1 MKQPDVSVPRS
12 PGREHPRTAKVRLFG
27 LSAGLACLALIGVAR
42 GPAATAEQPSF
53 RPGEL
58 WSDQNGV
65 PINAHGGG
73 VLFHGGTYYWFGE
86 HKTAGSAGNVAN
98 VGVGVYSSTNLDHW
112 RNEGIALRVA
122 EDPRS
127 DIVRGCILERPKV
140 IFNRKTGK
148 FVMWFHLEPKGQGY
162 LGARSGVAVADH
174 VTGPYRFIE
183 SFRPNAGFWPQN
195 VPAELKAPLT
205 SDEVDRLARLK
216 LNGGPVPGYPTDL
229 IFRRDFAGGQMA
241 RDMTL
246 FVDDDGSAFHIY
258 ASEDNG
264 TLQISQLS
272 DDYLKPVGKYARLF
286 PGGFN
291 EGPAL
296 FKHGGKYWLITSGCT
311 GWEPNA
317 ARLAVADSIWG
328 PWQSLGT
335 PWAGPPEK
343 IDRSFDSQ
351 ATFVLPV
358 ADGSG
363 GFIFMADRWRPENAI
378 DGRYVWLPVQFR
390 SDGQPFLA
398 WMDQWELDALSTTR
412 PAKTGD
418 RAGMR

>member
-1 MKQPDVSVPRS
+1 
-12 PGREHPRTAKVRLFG
+12 
-27 LSAGLACLALIGVAR
+27 
-42 GPAATAEQPSF
+42 
-53 RPGEL
+53 
-58 WSDQNGV
+58 
-65 PINAHGGG
+65 
-73 VLFHGGTYYWFGE
+73 
-86 HKTAGSAGNVAN
+86 
-98 VGVGVYSSTNLDHW
+98 
-112 RNEGIALRVA
+112 
-122 EDPRS
+122 
-127 DIVRGCILERPKV
+127 
-140 IFNRKTGK
+140 
-148 FVMWFHLEPKGQGY
+148 
-162 LGARSGVAVADH
+162 
-174 VTGPYRFIE
+174 
-183 SFRPNAGFWPQN
+183 
-195 VPAELKAPLT
+195 
-205 SDEVDRLARLK
+205 
-216 LNGGPVPGYPTDL
+216 
-229 IFRRDFAGGQMA
+229 MA

-246 FVDDDGSAFHIY
+246 FVDDDGSAYHIY
-258 ASEDNG
+258 ASEENG

-272 DDYLKPVGKYARLF
+272 DDYLKPVGKYARVF
-286 PGGFN
+286 PGGFS

-328 PWQSLGT
+328 PWKSLGT

-351 ATFVLPV
+351 STFVLPV
-358 ADGSG
+358 ANGSG